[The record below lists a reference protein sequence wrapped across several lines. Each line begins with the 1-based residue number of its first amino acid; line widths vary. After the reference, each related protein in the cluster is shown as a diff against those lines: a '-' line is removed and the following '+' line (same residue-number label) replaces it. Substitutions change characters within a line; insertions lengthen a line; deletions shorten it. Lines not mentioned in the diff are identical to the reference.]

1 MSEEKFEVIV
11 IGGGLAGLSA
21 AYRLAKAGKEVLVI
35 EKGPN
40 CGAKNVSGGRIYTYA
55 LDALMGDEW
64 RGKAP
69 LERQINH
76 EMLMLMNDE
85 DSMVIDTSV
94 NAVKGESFSIL
105 RNRFDAWLAQKCE
118 DEGAMVI
125 GGSTVTDLI
134 RKDGRVCG
142 VKVGEEEL
150 ECDLVIDAEGVNP
163 LVAERTGVI
172 APIRL
177 ENIAVAAK
185 YVIRLSEKQINERF
199 NVESDKGVAMLGMG
213 SANKGIFGGLFL
225 YTNKD
230 SISIGLVQDS
240 KTWKDHKFHLPDAIE
255 DLKQH
260 PTIGRYLDGG
270 EVVEYT
276 AHLIPE
282 GGFDAFSEF
291 CGDGILVTGDAA
303 GLCMNRGFTV
313 RGMDYAIM
321 SGIAAAETALTA
333 LDKGV
338 FTKDF
343 LKSYEHR
350 LEQAVLNDFKTLR
363 KGHDYMA
370 HSQNLFTLYPEM
382 AISMMHAMY
391 NVDGTPAKSV
401 MNLMKESTKGV
412 GLLGVAKDLWKG
424 VKSL

>member
-40 CGAKNVSGGRIYTYA
+40 CGSKNVSGGRIYTYA

-64 RGKAP
+64 KGNAP
-69 LERQINH
+69 LEREITN
-76 EMLMLMNDE
+76 EMLMLMTDE
-85 DSMVIDTSV
+85 ESMVIDTSV
-94 NAVKGESFSIL
+94 NAQEGRSYSVL
-105 RNRFDAWLAQKCE
+105 RNRFDAWLAEKCE
-118 DEGAMVI
+118 EEGAMVI

-134 RKDGRVCG
+134 RRDGRVVG

-150 ECDLVIDAEGVNP
+150 EADMVIDAEGVNA
-163 LVAERTGVI
+163 LVAERAGII
-172 APIRL
+172 APIRM

-199 NVESDKGVAMLGMG
+199 NTVKGKGVAMLGMG
-213 SANKGIFGGLFL
+213 TANKGIFGGLFM
-225 YTNKD
+225 YTNTD

-240 KTWKDHKFHLPDAIE
+240 KSWKEHNFHLPDAIE

-260 PTIGRYLDGG
+260 PTIGRYLAGG

-282 GGFDAFSEF
+282 GGYDAFSEF
-291 CGDGILVTGDAA
+291 VGDGIIVAGDAA

-321 SGIAAAETALTA
+321 SGIAAADTALAA
-333 LDKGV
+333 LEKGI

-343 LKSYEHR
+343 LQSYVKR
-350 LEQAVLNDFKTLR
+350 LESTVINDFKTLR

-370 HSQNLFTLYPEM
+370 HSQNLFTVYPQL
-382 AISMMHAMY
+382 AIKVMHSLY
-391 NVDGTPAKSV
+391 NVDGKPAKGV
-401 MNLMKESTKGV
+401 MKLLMEDMKGESLIGMAKDALKGV
-412 GLLGVAKDLWKG
+412 R
-424 VKSL
+424 SL